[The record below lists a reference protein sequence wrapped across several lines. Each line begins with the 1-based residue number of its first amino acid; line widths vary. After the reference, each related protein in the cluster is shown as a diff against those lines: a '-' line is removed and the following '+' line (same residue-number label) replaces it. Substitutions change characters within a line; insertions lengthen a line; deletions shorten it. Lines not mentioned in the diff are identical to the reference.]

1 MRCFD
6 ATVSV
11 VRRVSEDGTFTAL
24 TASPKL
30 YFCAC
35 VGVKNGLVLQ
45 RHTVCA
51 IASPDSYT
59 KFRLERLT
67 NCWPLKD
74 DRAVR
79 VGILTIKIL

>member
-35 VGVKNGLVLQ
+35 VGVKNGLVLLEAYSL
-45 RHTVCA
+45 R
-51 IASPDSYT
+51 
-59 KFRLERLT
+59 FRI
-67 NCWPLKD
+67 P
-74 DRAVR
+74 
-79 VGILTIKIL
+79 